1 MIGIFHSLK
10 VRLINFIPS
19 PLVASSRL
27 ENGSS
32 NKIKSGFVL
41 SVRAKVEILLQKVSM
56 DIALLDD
63 EYLVDPLNHLYGQM
77 V

>member
-1 MIGIFHSLK
+1 MTSKLECVTKMIGIFHSLK

-41 SVRAKVEILLQKVSM
+41 SVRAK
-56 DIALLDD
+56 ATR
-63 EYLVDPLNHLYGQM
+63 
-77 V
+77 

>member
-10 VRLINFIPS
+10 SLIKFIPS

-41 SVRAKVEILLQKVSM
+41 SVRAK
-56 DIALLDD
+56 ATR
-63 EYLVDPLNHLYGQM
+63 
-77 V
+77 